1 MPHIKQDYT
10 SVWAQYSILANNKTE
25 RDNIVKYLKDNKV
38 NVAIFYPAP
47 LHKQEC
53 FQKHIGITELPITDD
68 VSERVFNLPCYGEF
82 TQKEQDFIIELLVK
96 YIDTS

>member
-1 MPHIKQDYT
+1 MPYIKQDYT

-25 RDNIVKYLKDNKV
+25 RDNIVKYLKDNNV

-53 FQKHIGITELPITDD
+53 FQKHIDITELPITDD
-68 VSERVFNLPCYGEF
+68 VSEKVFNLPCYGEF

-96 YIDTS
+96 YIETS